1 MASQQAPSV
10 LPETAADDERRLLYQ
25 AYIDHCNAH
34 DFEAM
39 EKFYTTPTLNVNDEP
54 WPTRQVTAQF
64 KPLVEGFP
72 DWKWEIRHF
81 AIDGDYLSLHF
92 RVSGTH
98 LGAFMGHQPTGR
110 RIEMR
115 TMDVHQVRDG
125 RIVTT
130 WHLEDFAGL
139 FAQLNSPVDAPVA
152 AAWG

>member
-98 LGAFMGHQPTGR
+98 LGVFQGVAPTGR
-110 RIEMR
+110 KVA
-115 TMDVHQVRDG
+115 TTQFTLYHLVDGKYADVWDMTDMEAVMKQ
-125 RIVTT
+125 I
-130 WHLEDFAGL
+130 
-139 FAQLNSPVDAPVA
+139 Q
-152 AAWG
+152 